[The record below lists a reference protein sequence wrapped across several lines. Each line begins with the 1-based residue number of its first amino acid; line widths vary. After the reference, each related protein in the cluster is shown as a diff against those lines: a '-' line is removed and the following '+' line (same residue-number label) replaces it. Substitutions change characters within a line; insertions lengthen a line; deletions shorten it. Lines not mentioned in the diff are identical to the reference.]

1 MLSLYQEACYAKS
14 HEPDVSSLV
23 TWESD
28 ASNALYPAIWF
39 SVGANTMLPMEQK
52 FHKFPIYA
60 VMQKEKKVYLK
71 KNVSPKSVNATTF
84 SLQSNVGDA

>member
-14 HEPDVSSLV
+14 HEPDVSLLV

-39 SVGANTMLPMEQK
+39 SVDANATLPMEQK
-52 FHKFPIYA
+52 FHKLPICA
-60 VMQKEKKVYLK
+60 VMQKENKKL
-71 KNVSPKSVNATTF
+71 F
-84 SLQSNVGDA
+84 I